1 MSMSKRLYLV
11 AGLVALLAIAFSAVT
26 LASRLTSAQEP
37 SPTPSVQT
45 SDLQDEADDAAE
57 GAVKGPDTDAIE
69 EQVGPE
75 DEADDAAEGAVKG
88 PDTDA
93 IEEQVGPQD
102 EVGDVGE
109 ETALAGQIDDGADL
123 LPQASVTLDQA
134 IAAAQSAASG
144 DVGEVDLEH
153 YQGKLVFNVDVGD
166 KDVKVDA
173 MDGSIV
179 AVDADD

>member
-26 LASRLTSAQEP
+26 LASQLTSAQGS
-37 SPTPSVQT
+37 SPTPAVQPC
-45 SDLQDEADDAAE
+45 DQQDEADDATESA
-57 GAVKGPDTDAIE
+57 ADVADDDAIE
-69 EQVGPE
+69 EE
-75 DEADDAAEGAVKG
+75 C
-88 PDTDA
+88 
-93 IEEQVGPQD
+93 GPQD
-102 EVGDVGE
+102 EAGDVGE
-109 ETALAGQIDDGADL
+109 QTALAGQIDDGADL
-123 LPQASVTLDQA
+123 LPQASVTLEQA

-144 DVGEVDLEH
+144 EVGEVDLEH

-173 MDGSIV
+173 IDGSIL

>member
-26 LASRLTSAQEP
+26 LASQLTSAQEP

-45 SDLQDEADDAAE
+45 SGVQDEADDAAE
-57 GAVKGPDTDAIE
+57 SAVKGPDTDAIE
-69 EQVGPE
+69 EQSGSQ
-75 DEADDAAEGAVKG
+75 DA
-88 PDTDA
+88 
-93 IEEQVGPQD
+93 
-102 EVGDVGE
+102 VGDVGE
-109 ETALAGQIDDGADL
+109 EAGLAGQIDDGADL
-123 LPQASVTLDQA
+123 LPQASVTLEQA
-134 IAAAQSAASG
+134 ISAAQSAASG
-144 DVGEVDLEH
+144 EVGEVDLEH

>member
-26 LASRLTSAQEP
+26 LASQLTSAQGS

-45 SDLQDEADDAAE
+45 SEVQDEADDAAE
-57 GAVKGPDTDAIE
+57 S
-69 EQVGPE
+69 
-75 DEADDAAEGAVKG
+75 AAKG

-123 LPQASVTLDQA
+123 LPQASVTLEQA

-144 DVGEVDLEH
+144 EVGEVDLEH

-173 MDGSIV
+173 MDGSLL